1 MFDKIAVQMAE
12 VAAQC
17 ELKNAQN
24 QHGQTFHSFHEA
36 ESVLHEEIVE
46 SKDYFSMMQC
56 EYEKLFTALRE
67 QDWEA
72 FLRIFC
78 AAGRFLIPQSRR
90 MPAVPQRLT
99 NRWNLAIILTAWL
112 NKWNAFHDMEFP
124 GAL

>member
-36 ESVLHEEIVE
+36 ESVLREEIVE
-46 SKDYFSMMQC
+46 SHDYFSMMQC
-56 EYEKLFTALRE
+56 EYEKMFTALRE

-72 FLRIFC
+72 FLQHIRKIEEYAKFG
-78 AAGRFLIPQSRR
+78 AMELLQVQ
-90 MPAVPQRLT
+90 AVCKKALLSFSAKKGDGT
-99 NRWNLAIILTAWL
+99 NAEENGWY
-112 NKWNAFHDMEFP
+112 
-124 GAL
+124 

>member
-46 SKDYFSMMQC
+46 FKDYFNIMQC

-67 QDWEA
+67 QDWEN
-72 FLRIFC
+72 FLQHIRKIEEYAKFG
-78 AAGRFLIPQSRR
+78 AMELLQVQ
-90 MPAVPQRLT
+90 AVCKKALLSFSAKKGDGT
-99 NRWNLAIILTAWL
+99 NAEENGWC
-112 NKWNAFHDMEFP
+112 
-124 GAL
+124 

>member
-46 SKDYFSMMQC
+46 SKDYFSMMQF

-72 FLRIFC
+72 FLQHIRKIEEYAKFG
-78 AAGRFLIPQSRR
+78 AMELLQVQ
-90 MPAVPQRLT
+90 AVCKKALLSFSAEKGEGT
-99 NRWNLAIILTAWL
+99 NAEKNGW
-112 NKWNAFHDMEFP
+112 F
-124 GAL
+124 